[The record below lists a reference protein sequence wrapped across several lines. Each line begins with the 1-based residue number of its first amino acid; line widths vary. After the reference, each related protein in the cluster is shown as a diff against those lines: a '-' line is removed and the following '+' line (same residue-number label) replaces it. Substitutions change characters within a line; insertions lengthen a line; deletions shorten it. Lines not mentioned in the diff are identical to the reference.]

1 MESIHVK
8 TVDPL
13 SKELL
18 GEAARRGL
26 SLNWE
31 RYEKQQPQD
40 GFLRLGLSCPYGCL
54 QGPCRIDPFG
64 RGAQSG
70 ICGLS
75 RDGMVAA
82 QLLRLSLQ
90 GSLENLSLAPSVSP
104 CGEIVWPASLQERGC
119 AAAQALGG
127 AASMEGEILAGAA
140 LLARP
145 AASPE
150 RLLRQSLRLALFTAG
165 MIGGGGGKYPAGG
178 AACRVGYGL
187 LAGEAPVAALCGRP
201 DAAFVETLVRA
212 AAAGSPPVRL
222 VSLGDWIPGDNGFIP
237 IVCTSG
243 EAETVLSSGKLN
255 LLIAGPG
262 ADPGVLTLC
271 RKLQIPVLSGDDGFS
286 AESIL
291 QQARSVFEKRGAGAF
306 SPDEALVAEGV
317 VNSAGAAIAAALA
330 SGPAGKIALMGGA
343 DSLFGSLGHIPVELA
358 RGLRGQDIEIGAW
371 SDAAVWMLKQ
381 DVPVAL
387 LEAQRGPLLAV
398 SALAAAGRLSALQGV
413 CFTGLKSCGELTL
426 ALGLAALGIRV
437 SLGTPIPLWGSER
450 ICSLLREELA
460 ALGGSLT
467 HFDHP
472 AQADELLDWFTRA

>member
-1 MESIHVK
+1 MQPSGRVLPSIGSATK
-8 TVDPL
+8 NNSRRTV
-13 SKELL
+13 
-18 GEAARRGL
+18 
-26 SLNWE
+26 
-31 RYEKQQPQD
+31 
-40 GFLRLGLSCPYGCL
+40 FLRLGLSCPYGCL
-54 QGPCRIDPFG
+54 QGSCRIDPFG

-70 ICGLS
+70 ICGLG

-90 GSLENLSLAPSVSP
+90 GSLESLSLDPSASL
-104 CGEIVWPASLQERGC
+104 CGEIVWPASLEELGR
-119 AAAQALGG
+119 AAAQRLGG
-127 AASMEGEILAGAA
+127 AASLGGEILAGAA

-145 AASPE
+145 AAPPE

-165 MIGGGGGKYPAGG
+165 MIGGKEEKGAAD

-187 LAGEAPVAALCGRP
+187 LAGEAPVAALCGLP

-271 RKLQIPVLSGDDGFS
+271 RKLQIPVLSGEDGLS
-286 AESIL
+286 AESIM
-291 QQARSVFEKRGAGAF
+291 QQARSAFEKRGVGAF
-306 SPDEALVAEGV
+306 SPDGALVASGL
-317 VNSAGAAIAAALA
+317 VNSDGAAIAAALA
-330 SGPAGKIALMGGA
+330 SGPTGKIALIGGA
-343 DSLFGSLGHIPVELA
+343 DSLFGSLGHIPIELA
-358 RGLRGQDIEIGAW
+358 RGLRGRDIEIGAW

-387 LEAQRGPLLAV
+387 LEAQKGPLLAV
-398 SALAAAGRLSALQGV
+398 SALAAAGRLSALQGI
-413 CFTGLKSCGELTL
+413 CFTGLKSCRELTL
-426 ALGLAALGIRV
+426 ALGLATLGIRV

-460 ALGGSLT
+460 ALGGSLA

>member
-18 GEAARRGL
+18 GAAFRQGL
-26 SLNWE
+26 ALNWE
-31 RYEKQQPQD
+31 RYEQQQPQD

-54 QGPCRIDPFG
+54 QGPCRIAPFE
-64 RGAQSG
+64 RGAQNG
-70 ICGLS
+70 ICGLG
-75 RDGMVAA
+75 RDGIVAA

-90 GSLENLSLAPSVSP
+90 GSLESLSLDPSASL
-104 CGEIVWPASLQERGC
+104 CGEIVWPASLEELGR
-119 AAAQALGG
+119 AAAQRLGG
-127 AASMEGEILAGAA
+127 AASLGGEIIAGAA

-145 AASPE
+145 AAPPE

-165 MIGGGGGKYPAGG
+165 MIGGKEEKGAAGA

-187 LAGEAPVAALCGRP
+187 LAGEAPVVALCGLP
-201 DAAFVETLVRA
+201 ETAFADTLARA
-212 AAAGSPPVRL
+212 AAAGRPPVRL
-222 VSLGDWIPGDNGFIP
+222 VSLGAWIPGDNGFIP

-243 EAETVLSSGKLN
+243 EAETVLSSGKMN
-255 LLIAGPG
+255 LLIVGPG

-271 RKLQIPVLSGDDGFS
+271 RKLQIPVLSGEDGLS
-286 AESIL
+286 AEDIL
-291 QQARSVFEKRGAGAF
+291 QQARNAFEKRGAGAF
-306 SPDEALVAEGV
+306 SPDEALVTAGL
-317 VNSAGAAIAAALA
+317 VNSDGAAIAAALA
-330 SGPAGKIALMGGA
+330 SGPTGKVALIGGA
-343 DSLFGSLGHIPVELA
+343 DSLFGSLGHIPSELA
-358 RGLRGQDIEIGAW
+358 RGLRGRDIEIGAW

-387 LEAQRGPLLAV
+387 LDAQKGPLVAV
-398 SALAAAGRLSALQGV
+398 SALAAAGRLSALQGI
-413 CFTGLKSCGELTL
+413 CFTGLKNCRELTL
-426 ALGLAALGIRV
+426 ALGLATLGIRV